1 MKTPALLLLLSAPLL
16 FAADPFVRFSG
27 SDIVEAVWA
36 TRTAEPGLSEWGA
49 SPQLG
54 HRVVTPAATLHRA
67 PAPPGMV
74 KLDGTPLFLRVG
86 TDAKRAPLRIESEF
100 HFAPVPLP
108 ATAQPFGKNSAATTA
123 TATGAASVADPA
135 ALAAKILLQ
144 TKTPRGYCLVTDCDD
159 ARLAWELARQSQLIV
174 VGISTNA
181 SAVQTARTALDQAG
195 VYGQRISLQHI
206 AAGGELPFGP
216 GIFDL
221 VVSLSGPASPWSME
235 MKRVLK
241 PGGTAWLGEGGPLF
255 LQKPT
260 ENAGAWT
267 HAYGD
272 ASQSANSGDRNLE
285 PGRVELRW
293 FGLPGA
299 RGMMDRQSRNPPPL
313 VVGGRLYVQG
323 DNRITGQ
330 DASNGFIHWT
340 LEWPGLR
347 RVNLPR
353 DSSNMCADEQSLF
366 VAAGEHC
373 WRIAA
378 RDGAPLR
385 TYPAR
390 PDRVWHWLARDG
402 DALFGSDGP
411 PGKTYTQYQ
420 GSWVFWYDAI
430 KAAEITK
437 VCSERLFRLDPETG
451 AQLWESP
458 RGAVVNST
466 ITLGGSRIYFIESR
480 APETTKGSGTTNF
493 WADAWLV
500 ALDAKTGRQS
510 WEKKFTLP
518 EAADPTVLFTCYGS
532 DRVAVT
538 LAGKRYHVFGI
549 EAETGAGVWQQSHDI
564 KRFNHGSHMYH
575 PLLSGDRL
583 VLEPFIYDLR
593 YGTVLR
599 NDLPLRPG
607 CSTLSG
613 AGDTLHY
620 TGSSYA
626 ARTEMLNL
634 ATGAKSAM
642 FGTRASCW
650 LSFISGQ
657 GMLFQPTANVGC
669 TCRSPQQTSLAYG
682 PLAPKK

>member
-1 MKTPALLLLLSAPLL
+1 MNALVLWMLAASA
-16 FAADPFVRFSG
+16 AAAAEPFVRFAG
-27 SDIVEAVWA
+27 RDIVEAVWA
-36 TRTAEPGLSEWGA
+36 TRDPEPGASEWGE

-54 HRVVTPAATLHRA
+54 RRVATAPATLHRA
-67 PAPPGMV
+67 PAPRGLV
-74 KLDGTPLFLRVG
+74 KLDGSPLFLRVG
-86 TDAKRAPLRIESEF
+86 SATNRVPVRIETEF
-100 HFAPVPLP
+100 HFAAP
-108 ATAQPFGKNSAATTA
+108 ALVAAQPYGDNADASAQAEKFLTA
-123 TATGAASVADPA
+123 AGVTA
-135 ALAAKILLQ
+135 
-144 TKTPRGYCLVTDCDD
+144 GYCLVIEGGDG
-159 ARLAWELARQSQLIV
+159 RLAWELARQSQLIV
-174 VGISTNA
+174 VSVSTDA
-181 SAVQTARTALDQAG
+181 AAVQRGRETLDRAG
-195 VYGQRISLQHI
+195 VYGPRVALQ
-206 AAGGELPFGP
+206 AVPAGKLPFGD

-221 VVSLSGPASPWSME
+221 IVPGTEVVPRWRPE
-235 MKRVLK
+235 IERVLK
-241 PGGTAWLGEGGPLF
+241 PGGTGWPGVGGEKITRAQP
-255 LQKPT
+255 
-260 ENAGAWT
+260 ENSGAWT

-272 ASQSANSGDRNLE
+272 PAQTANSGDRNLE

-313 VVGGRLYVQG
+313 VAGNRLYVQG

-330 DASNGFIHWT
+330 DAGNGFIHWT

-353 DSSNMCADEQSLF
+353 DSSNMCADEESLF
-366 VAAGEHC
+366 VAAGEFC
-373 WRIAA
+373 WRIAG
-378 RDGAPLR
+378 RDGTPLR
-385 TYPAR
+385 AYPAR
-390 PDRVWHWLARDG
+390 AGAAWHWLARAG
-402 DALFGSDGP
+402 GALFGSDGR
-411 PGKTYTQYQ
+411 PGATYTQYQ
-420 GSWVFWYDAI
+420 GSWVFWYDAL

-451 AQLWESP
+451 AQQWESP

-466 ITLGGSRIYFIESR
+466 ITLGGGRIYFVESR
-480 APETTKGSGTTNF
+480 APGAGKGSGATNF
-493 WADAWLV
+493 WSDAWLV
-500 ALDAKTGRQS
+500 ALDAGTGQLR
-510 WEKKFTLP
+510 WEKKFELP
-518 EAADPTVLFTCYGS
+518 ERGDPTVLFTCYGG
-532 DRVAVT
+532 DRVVVT
-538 LAGKRYHVFGI
+538 MANKRYHVFGV
-549 EAETGAGVWQQSHDI
+549 EAETGGAVWQQSHDI
-564 KRFNHGSHMYH
+564 KRMHHGSHMYH

-634 ATGAKSAM
+634 STGTKAAM
-642 FGTRASCW
+642 FGVRASCW

-682 PLAPKK
+682 PLAPTPPAKPAPKP